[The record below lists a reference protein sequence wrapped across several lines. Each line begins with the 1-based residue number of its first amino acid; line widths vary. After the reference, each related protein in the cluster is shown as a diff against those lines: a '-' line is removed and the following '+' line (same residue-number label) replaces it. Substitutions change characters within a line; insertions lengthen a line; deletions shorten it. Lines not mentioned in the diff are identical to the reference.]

1 MNAPL
6 ANGRAIVVREAPL
19 ANDIGVW
26 EVREVYF
33 INSGIINSYFSY
45 EYHAYP
51 LILCLCPPPLPLS
64 SANFPLAAAAL
75 VSLIVSLPG
84 APKVLELEAI
94 AVPDVTS
101 LDPPLAAISFA
112 LLFFARSMFLLAF

>member
-6 ANGRAIVVREAPL
+6 ANGRAIVVREALL

-45 EYHAYP
+45 KYHAYP
-51 LILCLCPPPLPLS
+51 LILCLCPPLFLYPVPTSPL
-64 SANFPLAAAAL
+64 
-75 VSLIVSLPG
+75 LPQ
-84 APKVLELEAI
+84 PSY
-94 AVPDVTS
+94 P
-101 LDPPLAAISFA
+101 
-112 LLFFARSMFLLAF
+112 